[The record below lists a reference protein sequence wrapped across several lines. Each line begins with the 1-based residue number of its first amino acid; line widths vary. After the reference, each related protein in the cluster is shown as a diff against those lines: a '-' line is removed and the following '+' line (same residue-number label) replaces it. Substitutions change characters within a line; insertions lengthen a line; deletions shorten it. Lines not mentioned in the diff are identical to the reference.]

1 MKVGI
6 IAEGPSDVAVLR
18 NILKGKLNLD
28 RKDVLPIRPELA
40 EDETDLAAPGRGGAY
55 QEQSEQ
61 ERSNWLF
68 VLREC
73 EARESIE
80 SFLDSPLEEERL
92 VVVQID
98 TAEAHLT
105 GYDVARPADRKART
119 YCDELRQ
126 RVVDKINA
134 LLGPE
139 LAERVRHAVAVE
151 ETDAWVLT
159 IHDRERQDTSSRGD
173 PKKRLDFLLQEKG
186 STQKAKGAKGA
197 SGPKRGKGGARA
209 QTVYELYHTLSEA
222 FRDAGQLA
230 ACTKRNRSLLLFV
243 DSL

>member
-6 IAEGPSDVAVLR
+6 VAEGPSDVAVLR
-18 NILKGKLNLD
+18 NILKGKLDLD
-28 RKDVLPIRPELA
+28 KKDVLPIRPELA
-40 EDETDLAAPGRGGAY
+40 EDETDLAEHGRGGAY
-55 QEQSEQ
+55 EEQSER
-61 ERSNWLF
+61 EHSNWLL

-73 EARESIE
+73 EARENIAA
-80 SFLDSPLEEERL
+80 FLDTPLDEERL

-105 GYDVARPADRKART
+105 GYDVARPADRKAKT

-126 RVVDKINA
+126 RVVDKING

-159 IHDRERQDTSSRGD
+159 IHDREQQDTSSRGD
-173 PKKRLDFLLQEKG
+173 PKKRLEFVLGKKG
-186 STQKAKGAKGA
+186 SAPQAKGAKGA
-197 SGPKRGKGGARA
+197 STPKRAKGGARA
-209 QTVYELYHTLSEA
+209 ASAYELYHALSEA
-222 FRDAGQLA
+222 FRDTRQLP
-230 ACTKRNRSLLLFV
+230 ACAKRNRSLLLFV